1 MTRGKHRRKKV
12 RANFSFQVPS
22 FMLRKPK
29 KARSFFTA
37 LKGSRTFSIVLL
49 LVAVLFG
56 TSLIVISLKG
66 ISVSVKI
73 KTP

>member
-1 MTRGKHRRKKV
+1 
-12 RANFSFQVPS
+12 
-22 FMLRKPK
+22 MLRKPK